1 MRTVDEMIDFC
12 VKKIG
17 SLGMTQREA
26 LEKAGCAKS
35 LFILAR
41 RRQNYFSIESLNSLA
56 QVLDCSV
63 SDILGIKNE
72 ELPEDIER
80 MVSMLKQIPPE
91 HRKMILMNIEN
102 YYKVSL
108 EEKS

>member
-17 SLGMTQREA
+17 SLGMTQGEA
-26 LEKAGCAKS
+26 LEKAGCTKT
-35 LFILAR
+35 LFIMAR
-41 RRQNYFSIESLNSLA
+41 RRQSYFTIESLKALA
-56 QVLDCSV
+56 SVMQCSI
-63 SDILGIKNE
+63 SDILGLKDE
-72 ELPEDIER
+72 ELPEDIEQ
-80 MVSMLKQIPPE
+80 MLFMLKQIPPE

-108 EEKS
+108 EEKF